1 MSISEQ
7 IKELRK
13 LANSKEFEPH
23 EPVTYGFYARI
34 KSKLFKAADT
44 IEALSAK
51 LAAATPIR
59 PLEYEEHEDYDE
71 GICPICGEPVC
82 HVYAYCPGCGQ
93 DLKWGS
99 GTEKSEVVNIEQSV
113 EDCSGWIYCGD
124 GKNLPEEYDS
134 MFAKLKGTEKW
145 DSAMFEKISD
155 DVNVTV
161 EFENGER
168 KTKTLHTVDGK
179 WNGGQ
184 RGVKFKV
191 IAWQPLPEPY
201 RQ

>member
-7 IKELRK
+7 IKELRDK
-13 LANSKEFEPH
+13 ADVFERSGCAVDGIVKAFR
-23 EPVTYGFYARI
+23 E
-34 KSKLFKAADT
+34 AADT
-44 IEALSAK
+44 IEFLSAK
-51 LAAATPIR
+51 LA
-59 PLEYEEHEDYDE
+59 DM
-71 GICPICGEPVC
+71 
-82 HVYAYCPGCGQ
+82 
-93 DLKWGS
+93 
-99 GTEKSEVVNIEQSV
+99 EQSA
-113 EDCSGWIYCGD
+113 EDCGGWIYCGD
-124 GKNLPEEYDS
+124 GKNLPEEHDS

>member
-7 IKELRK
+7 IKELRDK
-13 LANSKEFEPH
+13 ADVFERSGCAVDGIVKAFR
-23 EPVTYGFYARI
+23 E
-34 KSKLFKAADT
+34 AADT
-44 IEALSAK
+44 IEFLSAK
-51 LAAATPIR
+51 LA
-59 PLEYEEHEDYDE
+59 D
-71 GICPICGEPVC
+71 
-82 HVYAYCPGCGQ
+82 
-93 DLKWGS
+93 
-99 GTEKSEVVNIEQSV
+99 IEQSV

-124 GKNLPEEYDS
+124 GKNLPEEHDS

>member
-1 MSISEQ
+1 M
-7 IKELRK
+7 
-13 LANSKEFEPH
+13 
-23 EPVTYGFYARI
+23 
-34 KSKLFKAADT
+34 
-44 IEALSAK
+44 
-51 LAAATPIR
+51 
-59 PLEYEEHEDYDE
+59 
-71 GICPICGEPVC
+71 
-82 HVYAYCPGCGQ
+82 
-93 DLKWGS
+93 
-99 GTEKSEVVNIEQSV
+99 
-113 EDCSGWIYCGD
+113 
-124 GKNLPEEYDS
+124 PEEYDS

>member
-1 MSISEQ
+1 MSMISEL
-7 IKELRK
+7 IKNLRW
-13 LANSKEFEPH
+13 
-23 EPVTYGFYARI
+23 YGSYADGTE
-34 KSKLFKAADT
+34 KDLMYKAADT
-44 IEALSAK
+44 IEFLSAK
-51 LAAATPIR
+51 LA
-59 PLEYEEHEDYDE
+59 DM
-71 GICPICGEPVC
+71 
-82 HVYAYCPGCGQ
+82 
-93 DLKWGS
+93 
-99 GTEKSEVVNIEQSV
+99 EQSA
-113 EDCSGWIYCGD
+113 EDCGGWIYCGD
-124 GKNLPEEYDS
+124 GKNLPEEHDS

>member
-1 MSISEQ
+1 MSIISEQ
-7 IKELRK
+7 VKFLRK
-13 LANSKEFEPH
+13 A
-23 EPVTYGFYARI
+23 GYALLTSDYNR
-34 KSKLFKAADT
+34 KLFLEAADT

-51 LAAATPIR
+51 LA
-59 PLEYEEHEDYDE
+59 DM
-71 GICPICGEPVC
+71 
-82 HVYAYCPGCGQ
+82 
-93 DLKWGS
+93 
-99 GTEKSEVVNIEQSV
+99 EQSA
-113 EDCSGWIYCGD
+113 EDCREWIYCGD
-124 GKNLPEEYDS
+124 GKNLPEEHDS
-134 MFAKLKGTEKW
+134 MFAKFKGTEKW
-145 DSAMFEKISD
+145 DLAMFEKISD

-191 IAWQPLPEPY
+191 IAWQKLPEPY